1 MESVNHRGLTG
12 RQVTVAIGLK
22 TKVIQ
27 SMNDKELREAAL
39 ASLKHRRGLERQLR
53 IYAITNITLVVIW
66 ALSGR
71 GDFWPIWSI
80 SFWGLALIWQAIS
93 YNHRPKPITEDEI
106 KSEMKK
112 LGS

>member
-1 MESVNHRGLTG
+1 MRGLQTNAITR
-12 RQVTVAIGLK
+12 RQLAVAK
-22 TKVIQ
+22 AVNTWVVQ
-27 SMNDKELREAAL
+27 SMNDQELREAAL

-80 SFWGLALIWQAIS
+80 AFWGLALIWQAIS

-106 KSEMKK
+106 QSEMKK